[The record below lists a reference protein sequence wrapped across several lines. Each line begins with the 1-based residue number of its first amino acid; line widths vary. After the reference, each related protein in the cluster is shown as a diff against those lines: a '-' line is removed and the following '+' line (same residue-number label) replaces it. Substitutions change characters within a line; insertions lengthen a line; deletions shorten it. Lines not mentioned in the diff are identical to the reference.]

1 MWKPTILF
9 AGGVEFGSSCLQFV
23 HKIWKRETS
32 TFSLSSAS
40 RIFDRIL
47 SNAGLCLVE
56 DLCYQ
61 NMFLLRSAT
70 WGPSH
75 KRNKHMSCI
84 GEIVHSWSRLRLN
97 KKEISLKKIWFANWD
112 TNRRTKSMP
121 LQKTVSVN
129 THLDFFQHNTSSPH
143 ILISHQLK
151 LNGGRM
157 IRPLSDEESRWILLF
172 KLTFLA
178 WSRSSSDC
186 FSKNLWNPAKAT
198 SSRSKW

>member
-1 MWKPTILF
+1 MCENQQF
-9 AGGVEFGSSCLQFV
+9 SSQEALSLGQV
-23 HKIWKRETS
+23 V
-32 TFSLSSAS
+32 FSLYIRYGNERQAPFHWALLGGFLTEYCQTLDCAWS
-40 RIFDRIL
+40 
-47 SNAGLCLVE
+47 
-56 DLCYQ
+56 YQ
-61 NMFLLRSAT
+61 NMFLLRSTT

-75 KRNKHMSCI
+75 KRNKLMCCI

-97 KKEISLKKIWFANWD
+97 KKEISLNKIWFANWD